1 MNKEINP
8 VQKIRVMPLGDSITR
23 GKGGSS
29 WRHHLRNLLK
39 AEGIRIQYVGSSPHA
54 PNFNEPWSD
63 HYLAL
68 QQALDYNV
76 EHEGWGGLKIHEL
89 TRLMGHES
97 YPDFTIEELLEK
109 NPADLILLMIGS
121 NDFKDNY
128 ETDTAWQRL
137 NRLVKMIVGISD
149 ATLLVAS
156 ILPIFIEVDP
166 VDSEKIRD
174 YNTRIVEIIGAC
186 RSKGCQIGF
195 VDMYPH
201 FRKKEMLGDGLH
213 PNIYGDQKIAKIW
226 SQSIIALL
234 KQKGI

>member
-1 MNKEINP
+1 MNP
-8 VQKIRVMPLGDSITR
+8 AQKIRVMPLGDSITR

-39 AEGIRIQYVGSSPHA
+39 AEGIHIKYVGSSPHA
-54 PNFNEPWSD
+54 PNFCEPWSD

-68 QQALDYNV
+68 QQALNYNV

-89 TRLMGHES
+89 IKQTSHES
-97 YPDFTIEELLEK
+97 YPDFTIEALLET
-109 NPADLILLMIGS
+109 NPADLILLMIGA

-128 ETDTAWQRL
+128 QTETAWQRL

-149 ATLLVAS
+149 ATLFTAS
-156 ILPIFIEVDP
+156 VLPIFAALDP
-166 VDSEKIRD
+166 AVSEKIKD
-174 YNTRIVEIIGAC
+174 YNAKIVGIIDSC
-186 RSKGCQIGF
+186 RSKGCQVRF

-201 FRKKEMLGDGLH
+201 FLKDDMLEDGIH

-226 SQSIIALL
+226 SQAIITFL
-234 KQKGI
+234 K

>member
-1 MNKEINP
+1 
-8 VQKIRVMPLGDSITR
+8 MPLGDSITR

-39 AEGIRIQYVGSSPHA
+39 TEGIQIQYVGSSPHA
-54 PNFNEPWSD
+54 PNSGEPWSD

-68 QQALDYNV
+68 QQALEYNV

-89 TRLMGHES
+89 IKLDGHES
-97 YPDFTIEELLEK
+97 YPDFTIEELLET
-109 NPADLILLMIGS
+109 NPADLILLMIGT
-121 NDFKDNY
+121 NDFKYNY

-149 ATLLVAS
+149 APLLVAS
-156 ILPIFIEVDP
+156 ILPIHAEVDP
-166 VDSEKIRD
+166 TFSEKIKD
-174 YNTRIVEIIGAC
+174 YNAKIAEIIDSC
-186 RSKGCQIGF
+186 RSKGCQVGF

-201 FRKKEMLGDGLH
+201 FRKEDMLEDGFH
-213 PNIYGDQKIAKIW
+213 PNIYGDEKIAKIW
-226 SQSIIALL
+226 FQSIIAFL

>member
-1 MNKEINP
+1 MNP
-8 VQKIRVMPLGDSITR
+8 AQKIRVMPLGDSITR

-39 AEGIRIQYVGSSPHA
+39 AEGIHIQYVGSSPHA
-54 PNFNEPWSD
+54 PNFCEPWSD

-68 QQALDYNV
+68 QQALNYNV

-89 TRLMGHES
+89 VKLVDHES
-97 YPDFTIEELLEK
+97 YPDFTIEALLET
-109 NPADLILLMIGS
+109 NQADLILLMIGA

-128 ETDTAWQRL
+128 QTETAWQRL

-149 ATLLVAS
+149 ATLFTAS
-156 ILPIFIEVDP
+156 ILPIFTELDP
-166 VDSEKIRD
+166 AVSEKIKD
-174 YNTRIVEIIGAC
+174 YNAKIVGIIDSC
-186 RSKGCQIGF
+186 RSKGCQVRF

-201 FRKKEMLGDGLH
+201 FLKDDMLEDGIH

-226 SQSIIALL
+226 SQAIITFL
-234 KQKGI
+234 K